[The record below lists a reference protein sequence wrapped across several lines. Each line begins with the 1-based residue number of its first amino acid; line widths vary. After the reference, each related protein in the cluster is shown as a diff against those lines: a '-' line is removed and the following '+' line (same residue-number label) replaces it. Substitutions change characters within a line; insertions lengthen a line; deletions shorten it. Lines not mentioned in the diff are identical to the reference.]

1 MHWNWIFSKEECFKK
16 DIVVYVCVDRCPTFF
31 RPRNLFWGIFGSTF
45 RGIFG
50 DIFLGIRD
58 VKGQAA
64 VQSVSL
70 LTGAV
75 HLSTLQLRIENSPTE
90 VTSLRSRLFRQ
101 VWNEARTRKV
111 RTKIEAWQLV
121 NLPTISAS
129 QGTRRNMCVSE
140 FVAVDKRSKMV
151 TFFVLLWDPISQS
164 YLPFSLIILT
174 ELFSGLHSI
183 QTLFPGHFF
192 GVAVGVNLSKLPSMF
207 LEILT

>member
-1 MHWNWIFSKEECFKK
+1 MTKDEIARDLKYRRTQHSWSYFQVCEEPVTQCIAF
-16 DIVVYVCVDRCPTFF
+16 TL
-31 RPRNLFWGIFGSTF
+31 NLLIWGICKRILLTLSILLTLQSFWGIFGSSTF

-121 NLPTISAS
+121 NLPTISA
-129 QGTRRNMCVSE
+129 
-140 FVAVDKRSKMV
+140 
-151 TFFVLLWDPISQS
+151 
-164 YLPFSLIILT
+164 
-174 ELFSGLHSI
+174 
-183 QTLFPGHFF
+183 
-192 GVAVGVNLSKLPSMF
+192 
-207 LEILT
+207 